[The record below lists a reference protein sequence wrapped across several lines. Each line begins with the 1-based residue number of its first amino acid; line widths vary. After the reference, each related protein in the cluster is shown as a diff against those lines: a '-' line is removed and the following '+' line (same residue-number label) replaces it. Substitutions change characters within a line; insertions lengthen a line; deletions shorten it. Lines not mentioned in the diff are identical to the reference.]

1 MTIAARRPSTSITT
15 LPRAFRR
22 IRLELAREP
31 GHPRGDRRVGY
42 IFVAP
47 LDDEGRIDSALWK
60 AHRDHCRVVRI
71 RPDDQDVGHL
81 VQRRNGE
88 WAFHYDLDGDEPDE
102 AGYRFGHERFI
113 LGEYV
118 SVRENDGMHTFQVS
132 SVEHV

>member
-1 MTIAARRPSTSITT
+1 MMT

-31 GHPRGDRRVGY
+31 GHPEGSRRFGY
-42 IFVAP
+42 VFVAP
-47 LDDEGRIDSALWK
+47 LDQEGRIDAALWK

-81 VQRRNGE
+81 IRQRNGD
-88 WAFHYDLDGDEPDE
+88 WAFHYDVDGDEPDE
-102 AGYRFGHERFI
+102 PGYRFGDERFV

-118 SVRENDGMHTFQVS
+118 SVRENEDMHTFRVS
-132 SVEHV
+132 SVEHI